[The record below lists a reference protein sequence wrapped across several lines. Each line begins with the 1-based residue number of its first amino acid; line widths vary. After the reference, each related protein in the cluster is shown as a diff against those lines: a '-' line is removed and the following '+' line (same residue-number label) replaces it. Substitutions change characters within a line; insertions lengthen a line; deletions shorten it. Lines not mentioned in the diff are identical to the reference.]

1 MALPDRWSVARHRDG
16 LERFVPAAEGA
27 AMSTHTHAYVG
38 YRSDGKAVMIFVDDG
53 SKDCAKAC
61 AKVIRG
67 GGRIERMTVEDARKA
82 FTNRTA
88 P

>member
-1 MALPDRWSVARHRDG
+1 MTAS
-16 LERFVPAAEGA
+16 
-27 AMSTHTHAYVG
+27 THAYVG
-38 YRSDGKAVMIFVDDG
+38 YDAAGKAVMIFVDDG

-67 GGRIERMTVEDARKA
+67 GGRIERMAVEEARKA